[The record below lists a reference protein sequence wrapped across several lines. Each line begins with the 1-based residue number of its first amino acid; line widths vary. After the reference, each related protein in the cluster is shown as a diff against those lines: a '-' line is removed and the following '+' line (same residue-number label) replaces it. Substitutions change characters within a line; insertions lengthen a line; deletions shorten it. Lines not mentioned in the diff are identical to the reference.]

1 MVIEGGRGRER
12 QMEGVRMSAVSTPLI
27 TAEEFGRRP
36 EPADGSKE
44 ELVKGMIVTIPPPK
58 ALHGLT
64 QTLIASL
71 LLGFVRP
78 RRLGW
83 VATESGTVLESDPD
97 TIRGPDVAFYSIT
110 HLPAPPIDYFEIAP
124 DLVVEVLSP
133 DDRRSRVR
141 DKIREYISAGVRLV
155 WLVDP
160 ETRTVLEYRG
170 SLRGTEYDESDTIT
184 GADVLPDFS
193 CRVAELFP

>member
-1 MVIEGGRGRER
+1 
-12 QMEGVRMSAVSTPLI
+12 MSHVAAGLI
-27 TAEEFGRRP
+27 TAEEFGRRS

-44 ELVKGMIVTIPPPK
+44 ELVKGVIVTMPPPK
-58 ALHGLT
+58 GRHGLV
-64 QTLIASL
+64 QLLIGSM

-78 RRLGW
+78 RQLGW
-83 VATESGTVLESDPD
+83 VVTESGTVLATDPD
-97 TIRGPDVAFYSIT
+97 TVRGPDVAFYSIT
-110 HLPAPPIDYFEIAP
+110 RQPNPPEEYFEIPP

-141 DKIREYISAGVRLV
+141 DKIREYIAAGVPLV

-170 SLRGTEYDESDTIT
+170 SLRGTEYDEADTIT
-184 GADVLPDFS
+184 GGDVLPEFT
-193 CRVAELFP
+193 CRVADLFV